1 TDENDSPD
9 VCDPEILRA
18 KRGHV
23 LKELLET
30 EQVYVSELC
39 SILKGYKD
47 AMLSPEMQAHIP
59 INLYGKTDI
68 LFGNMEEIFRF
79 HNDIFLRDLENCI
92 STPELIGLCFVHR
105 KDTFHHLYSLYCQ
118 NKPQSE
124 ELRRQVGDNNVF
136 FNDCQKRLGHKL
148 PLGAYL
154 LKPVQRITKYQLL
167 LKDLLKCT
175 DEAKGRS
182 ELQEA
187 VETMLDVLKCLNDSM
202 HQVSI
207 TGYPPAQRHIF
218 LYDKMLLFTK
228 RAGKDTEKETYHFKN
243 ALKMSQIGL
252 TESIKGNKGDNRK
265 FEVWLQGR
273 QEVYTIFAQTAEIKD
288 LWVSEIKKVLLD
300 QFEYLKGEN
309 IKQYSSR
316 IQKGASVNGIIVPP
330 HSPTTLHRSLRQT
343 ASWDIAG
350 SSFSSDSVKNSN
362 CDYEL
367 AKQPNNVMKFSDGS
381 GFTLGSVPGEEEEP
395 SWSSDYSPSDEEP
408 EELETFT
415 EEIESSSS
423 RFVVL
428 ADYNAMGS
436 SEVSL
441 RESDSV
447 DLIKVGCA
455 GWWYV
460 KVCGTPYEGWAP
472 AAYLE
477 RVMKKGNRSSPS
489 VSSQDSTTELRPATS
504 RSSVASLSNKPEDVV
519 S

>member
-1 TDENDSPD
+1 F
-9 VCDPEILRA
+9 
-18 KRGHV
+18 
-23 LKELLET
+23 EL
-30 EQVYVSELC
+30 S
-39 SILKGYKD
+39 
-47 AMLSPEMQAHIP
+47 
-59 INLYGKTDI
+59 
-68 LFGNMEEIFRF
+68 LF
-79 HNDIFLRDLENCI
+79 
-92 STPELIGLCFVHR
+92 
-105 KDTFHHLYSLYCQ
+105 
-118 NKPQSE
+118 
-124 ELRRQVGDNNVF
+124 
-136 FNDCQKRLGHKL
+136 
-148 PLGAYL
+148 
-154 LKPVQRITKYQLL
+154 
-167 LKDLLKCT
+167 
-175 DEAKGRS
+175 
-182 ELQEA
+182 LQ
-187 VETMLDVLKCLNDSM
+187 
-202 HQVSI
+202 
-207 TGYPPAQRHIF
+207 
-218 LYDKMLLFTK
+218 
-228 RAGKDTEKETYHFKN
+228 
-243 ALKMSQIGL
+243 MSQIGL

-330 HSPTTLHRSLRQT
+330 HSPTTLHRFNIYSLLTWHINFNNLPIKPNRALRQT

-362 CDYEL
+362 CDYEI
-367 AKQPNNVMKFSDGS
+367 AKPPNNVMKFSDGS
-381 GFTLGSVPGEEEEP
+381 GFTLGSVPGEDEEP

-504 RSSVASLSNKPEDVV
+504 RSSVASLSNKSEDVV